1 MIALTLIMDL
11 FPRTIRARALAAYF
25 LAVPLG
31 AALAVSFGA
40 ALAKV
45 TNWQVA
51 FLAAGAPGLVLALL
65 ALVFPDPTRGLS
77 EGVDLERLR
86 LHEKVGASPED
97 YTDLMVNSS
106 YTYSLFGITFSWFA
120 LAGLI
125 YWSKAFLTVA
135 KGLPGRSGRFLAGNQ
150 LPGCGDR
157 GHAGRRACSPGGRR
171 RRKRAA
177 RCSSFPGWRC
187 SPRFVF
193 VLVAIYARSAPLIFG
208 GLTLAVGVTFMNIV
222 PCYTI
227 ISSVTMPNMRGVGC
241 GVALA
246 AVHLLG
252 DIWSPTADGLGGRHV
267 RSERLDGHRIR
278 PSTRRARRSAGG
290 PARPRPPEPDGRHA
304 RGGSRSSDR
313 GNRPAGRVAPFAA

>member
-1 MIALTLIMDL
+1 MQAGARPGGRRRRDL
-11 FPRTIRARALAAYF
+11 SRDRARRSSWTCFPRAIRAGALAAYF

-45 TNWQVA
+45 TTWQVA

-106 YTYSLFGITFSWFA
+106 YTYSLFGITFSSFA

-135 KGLPGRSGRFLAGNQ
+135 KGLHGCAGRFLAGNQ
-150 LPGCGDR
+150 LPGRGDR
-157 GHAGRRACSPGGRR
+157 WARWPAGCSPTGRR
-171 RRKRAA
+171 RRNASGAVRRSRPGDA
-177 RCSSFPGWRC
+177 RRDP
-187 SPRFVF
+187 F
-193 VLVAIYARSAPLIFG
+193 VLVAIYARSAPLD
-208 GLTLAVGVTFMNIV
+208 L
-222 PCYTI
+222 
-227 ISSVTMPNMRGVGC
+227 R
-241 GVALA
+241 
-246 AVHLLG
+246 
-252 DIWSPTADGLGGRHV
+252 
-267 RSERLDGHRIR
+267 RLDVW
-278 PSTRRARRSAGG
+278 PWA
-290 PARPRPPEPDGRHA
+290 
-304 RGGSRSSDR
+304 
-313 GNRPAGRVAPFAA
+313 